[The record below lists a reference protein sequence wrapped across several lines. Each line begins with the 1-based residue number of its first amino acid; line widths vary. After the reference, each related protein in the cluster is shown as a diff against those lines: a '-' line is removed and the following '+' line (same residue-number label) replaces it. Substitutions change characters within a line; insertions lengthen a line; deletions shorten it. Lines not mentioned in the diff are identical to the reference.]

1 LYLMISK
8 KKQMYLSLQV
18 LGWTAFTLA
27 NLLFNYLS
35 KGTIS
40 KNDIYYSIF
49 LVLLGIGCSH
59 FVRYIFNLYQWRNEG
74 ITRIFHKLA
83 ILSLIVGT
91 LNILLLYLIRLSWY
105 NGSVKDITL
114 AEFLAQSAT
123 FSTVYFI
130 WGILYFAVYFFRNF
144 KKEEIKNLT
153 QQSKLKEIQLNK
165 FKSQLNPH
173 FIFNSMNGLRALI
186 DEDTEKAKEG
196 ITQLSNILRHTL
208 TLEKRSLITIEEE
221 LKLVKDYL
229 NLEKIRLE
237 ERLYYEINT
246 SPSCLNYHIPP
257 MLIQT
262 LAENAIKHGIS
273 RLIDGGRLIIN
284 STSTNEFLIMEI
296 INSGQYNPKIKHNED
311 ANGFGIENS
320 KQRLNF
326 IFEDRASF
334 QIQNL
339 NSQEVITTLKIPKNI
354 I

>member
-1 LYLMISK
+1 MISK

-130 WGILYFAVYFFRNF
+130 WGILYFAVYFGTDGDVIAVRSAITLFLCF
-144 KKEEIKNLT
+144 
-153 QQSKLKEIQLNK
+153 
-165 FKSQLNPH
+165 F
-173 FIFNSMNGLRALI
+173 GALI
-186 DEDTEKAKEG
+186 VLTIQGVDFYHPHTFRENWRIVLMMIVFT
-196 ITQLSNILRHTL
+196 TL
-208 TLEKRSLITIEEE
+208 TIL
-221 LKLVKDYL
+221 
-229 NLEKIRLE
+229 
-237 ERLYYEINT
+237 
-246 SPSCLNYHIPP
+246 P
-257 MLIQT
+257 MYALPGLFEFKQF
-262 LAENAIKHGIS
+262 
-273 RLIDGGRLIIN
+273 RVRIDN
-284 STSTNEFLIMEI
+284 ST
-296 INSGQYNPKIKHNED
+296 
-311 ANGFGIENS
+311 
-320 KQRLNF
+320 
-326 IFEDRASF
+326 
-334 QIQNL
+334 
-339 NSQEVITTLKIPKNI
+339 
-354 I
+354 